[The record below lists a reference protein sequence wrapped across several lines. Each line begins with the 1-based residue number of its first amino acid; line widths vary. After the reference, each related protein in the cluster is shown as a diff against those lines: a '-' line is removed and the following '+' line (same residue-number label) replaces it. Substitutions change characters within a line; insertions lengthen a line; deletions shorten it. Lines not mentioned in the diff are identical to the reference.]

1 MSGHVTSADTPCTIR
16 PEQMR
21 PGRHR
26 ALAQALR
33 MQEVLYLT
41 VLSDEASGQEKAQA
55 ARAWEALE
63 ERKRI
68 LRGRP
73 LPGSKRPAPDKPKPH
88 KAAAVPSFTEEP

>member
-1 MSGHVTSADTPCTIR
+1 MSGHVTSADIPCTVR

-33 MQEVLYLT
+33 MQEVLYDQ
-41 VLSDEASGQEKAQA
+41 VLNSEAKLAEKAQA
-55 ARAWEALE
+55 ARAWDALE
-63 ERKRI
+63 DRKRE

-73 LPGSKRPAPDKPKPH
+73 KAGMRRLPTEAP
-88 KAAAVPSFTEEP
+88 KAKGVKLLLPPTEEP

>member
-1 MSGHVTSADTPCTIR
+1 
-16 PEQMR
+16 MR

-33 MQEVLYLT
+33 MQEVLY
-41 VLSDEASGQEKAQA
+41 DEVTNGAGKLAEKAQA

-73 LPGSKRPAPDKPKPH
+73 LPGSKRPAPDAPKPKASRTLLP
-88 KAAAVPSFTEEP
+88 PTEEP

>member
-1 MSGHVTSADTPCTIR
+1 MSGHVTSADTPCTVR

-33 MQEVLYLT
+33 MQEVLYDQ
-41 VLSDEASGQEKAQA
+41 VLSPKGSAADKASA
-55 ARAWEALE
+55 ARAWDALE

-73 LPGSKRPAPDKPKPH
+73 LPGSKRPVPDAPKPKASRTLLP
-88 KAAAVPSFTEEP
+88 PTEEP